1 MSGNDLELLYGDD
14 VEFKEKSHGPKD
26 MFPSSAFILLTFKG
40 ETRSCLMDR
49 VTGWVD
55 PVDTVSLKGGGTP
68 LRFKRKAVG
77 AARVF

>member
-1 MSGNDLELLYGDD
+1 MLAGNLCLNHSKSP
-14 VEFKEKSHGPKD
+14 VEVWGN
-26 MFPSSAFILLTFKG
+26 
-40 ETRSCLMDR
+40 